1 MLQKMKIKLDLNRE
15 YGIVLEGGGARGAY
29 QVGAWRA
36 LREAG
41 VKIKGVSGT
50 SVGALNGAMICMDEL
65 EKAEKVWENLDYP
78 DVFDVDPKVIDSLK
92 TMDFRSFNFT
102 EIAAEMK
109 KAVKDRGLNIE
120 PMKAL
125 IEDMVEEEK
134 IRNSDC
140 EFFATAF
147 SVTDVREVNFDV
159 RQAEEG
165 TMKDMLLASSYFPG
179 FKNDKLFGKTFMD
192 GGSVNN
198 VPINVLTDRGY
209 KDVIVIRI
217 FGIGVDREKLFD
229 IPEDVNIYRIEPR
242 RNLGGIL
249 EFDAEKAKRN
259 MKLGYYDAMRMLYG
273 LEGRKYY
280 IDMPYSEAYYF
291 DKMMSELAILQDY
304 LTPYVKEKDLDKIS
318 GYRAYTEKIFPFLA
332 KKMKLKSD
340 WDYRDFYGALLELCA
355 KKMGLDVLAIYTA
368 DDIISRVYRILGE
381 KNKLG
386 EITDGWK
393 REKA

>member
-1 MLQKMKIKLDLNRE
+1 MKIKLDLSRE

-29 QVGAWRA
+29 QVGAWKA

-65 EKAEKVWENLDYP
+65 ERAEAIWANIDYS
-78 DVFDVDPKVIDSLK
+78 DVLDVDPKVIDSLK
-92 TMDFRSFNFT
+92 TMDFRSFHFT
-102 EIAAEMK
+102 EMAAEMRRT
-109 KAVKDRGLNIE
+109 VKGRGLNIE

-125 IEDMVEEEK
+125 IAATIDEEK
-134 IRNSDC
+134 IRNSDRD
-140 EFFATAF
+140 FFVTSF
-147 SVTDVREVNFDV
+147 SVSDIKEVNFDV
-159 RQAEEG
+159 KQAEEG

-209 KDVIVIRI
+209 KDIIVIRI
-217 FGIGVDREKLFD
+217 FGIGVDREMLFD

-291 DKMMSELAILQDY
+291 DKMMSELAVLQDY
-304 LTPYVKEKDLDKIS
+304 LTPYVREKDLDKIT

-332 KKMKLKSD
+332 KKMKMEPN

-355 KKMGLDVLAIYTA
+355 KKMGLEVLEIYTV
-368 DDIISRVYRILGE
+368 DDIISRVHRLLGE
-381 KNKLG
+381 KRNIG
-386 EITDGWK
+386 EVTDGWK

>member
-1 MLQKMKIKLDLNRE
+1 MKIKLDLSRE

-36 LREAG
+36 LKEAG
-41 VKIKGVSGT
+41 IKIKGVSGT

-65 EKAEKVWENLDYP
+65 EKAEEVWANIDYSSVLDVAP
-78 DVFDVDPKVIDSLK
+78 QVVDSLK

-102 EIAAEMK
+102 EMAAEMRR
-109 KAVKDRGLNIE
+109 AVKGRGLNID
-120 PMKAL
+120 PLKKL
-125 IEDMVEEEK
+125 IADVVDEEK
-134 IRNSDC
+134 IRRSDC
-140 EFFATAF
+140 EFFATAL
-147 SVTDVREVNFDV
+147 SVTDVKEVNFDV
-159 RQAEEG
+159 RRAAEG
-165 TMKDMLLASSYFPG
+165 TMKDILLASSYFPG

-198 VPINVLTDRGY
+198 VPIDVLAERGY
-209 KDVIVIRI
+209 KDIIVIRI

-229 IPEDVNIYRIEPR
+229 LPDDVSLYRIAPR

-249 EFDAEKAKRN
+249 EFDGVKARRN

-291 DKMMSELAILQDY
+291 DKMMSELAVLQDY

-332 KKMKLKSD
+332 KKLKLESD
-340 WDYRDFYGALLELCA
+340 WDYRDLYGAILELCA
-355 KKMGLDVLAIYTA
+355 KKMGLEVLAIYTA
-368 DDIISRVYRILGE
+368 EDIITRVHRILGE

-386 EITDGWK
+386 EVTDGWK

>member
-1 MLQKMKIKLDLNRE
+1 MLQKMKIKLDLSRE

-65 EKAEKVWENLDYP
+65 EKAEEIWANIDYS
-78 DVFDVDPKVIDSLK
+78 DVLDVDPKVIESLK
-92 TMDFRSFNFT
+92 TTDFRSFNFT
-102 EIAAEMK
+102 EMAAEVRR
-109 KAVKDRGLNIE
+109 AVKGRGLNIE
-120 PMKAL
+120 PFKKNIA
-125 IEDMVEEEK
+125 EVVDEEK
-134 IRNSDC
+134 IRKSEC

-147 SVTDVREVNFDV
+147 SVTDVKEVNFDV

-165 TMKDMLLASSYFPG
+165 TMKDILLASSYFPG

-198 VPINVLTDRGY
+198 VPINVLADRGY
-209 KDVIVIRI
+209 KDIIVIRI
-217 FGIGVDREKLFD
+217 FGIGVDRERLFD
-229 IPEDVNIYRIEPR
+229 LPDDVKLYRIEPR

-249 EFDAEKAKRN
+249 EFESEKTRRN
-259 MKLGYYDAMRMLYG
+259 LKLGYYDAMRMLYG

-291 DKMMSELAILQDY
+291 HKMMSELAVLQGY
-304 LTPYVKEKDLDKIS
+304 LTSYVKEKDLDKIS

-332 KKMKLKSD
+332 KKLKLESD
-340 WDYRDFYGALLELCA
+340 WDYRDLYGAILELCA
-355 KKMGLDVLAIYTA
+355 KKMGLEVLEIYTV
-368 DDIISRVYRILGE
+368 DDIISRVHRILGE
-381 KNKLG
+381 KKSIG
-386 EITDGWK
+386 EVTDGWK

>member
-1 MLQKMKIKLDLNRE
+1 MKLKLDLNRE

-65 EKAEKVWENLDYP
+65 EKAEQVWETMDYST
-78 DVFDVDPKVIDSLK
+78 VLDVDPKVIDGLK
-92 TMDFRSFNFT
+92 TMDFRSFSFT
-102 EIAAEMK
+102 DMAAEVK
-109 KAVKDRGLNIE
+109 RAVKGGGLNID
-120 PMKAL
+120 PLKKL
-125 IEDMVEEEK
+125 IAESIDEEK
-134 IRNSDC
+134 IRQSDC
-140 EFFATAF
+140 ELFVTTF
-147 SVTDVREVNFDV
+147 SVSDVKEVNFDV
-159 RQAEEG
+159 KQAEKG

-209 KDVIVIRI
+209 KDIIVIRI

-229 IPEDVNIYRIEPR
+229 IPEDVTIHRIAPR

-249 EFDAEKAKRN
+249 EFDREKAKRN
-259 MKLGYYDAMRMLYG
+259 LTLGYYDAKRLLYG

-280 IDMPYSEAYYF
+280 IDMPHTEEYYF
-291 DKMMSELAILQDY
+291 DRMMSEVAILRDY
-304 LTPYVKEKDLDKIS
+304 LTPYVKEHDLSKIT
-318 GYRAYTEKIFPFLA
+318 GYRAYTEKIFPYLA
-332 KKMKLKSD
+332 KKFKLEPD
-340 WDYRDFYGALLELCA
+340 WDYRDLYAAILEICA
-355 KKMGLDVLAIYTA
+355 KKMGMEVFHVYTPEE
-368 DDIISRVYRILGE
+368 ILGHVHMALGV
-381 KNKLG
+381 KLT
-386 EITDGWK
+386 I
-393 REKA
+393 